1 MNILKSLRPTLIAV
15 TLSLGAILTSSC
27 DNNLIYEDQGDC
39 TVRYYIQFVY
49 DLNMKNADAFPAE
62 VQSVNLYAFDEEGLF
77 VKEFTEDGEILEKP
91 GYLMQLDLDP
101 GQYTFV
107 GWCGLVNED
116 GVDSFTVPTP
126 VAGVTTLEELTCT
139 LNAEKTKSATETEY
153 CDAKLHFLYHG
164 MIEAD
169 LPDLGEGYQ
178 LEYYYT
184 MPLTKD
190 TNHIRVMLQELD
202 SNNPE
207 MQVDDYDFEIEAV
220 NGMMLYNNAIAPQ
233 SPTVI
238 YSPWEKIPNDMGIG
252 NIDENDGTIKYS
264 KGIIADFM
272 TSRLMA
278 DQQDTSFLNITKTED
293 GRLIAAVPYM
303 QYALM
308 GLDYFR
314 STYPW
319 AKNMTPQELLD
330 RMDEYELTLILE
342 KGKWVGIEVKI
353 LSWRLVKHFYE
364 LN

>member
-1 MNILKSLRPTLIAV
+1 MDILKSLKSTLIAAALV
-15 TLSLGAILTSSC
+15 APAVLTTSC
-27 DNNLIYEDQGDC
+27 DDSFIFEEQGDC

-62 VQSVNLYAFDEEGLF
+62 VQSVNLYAFDEKGLF
-77 VKEFTEDGEILEKP
+77 VKEFTEAGEVLDEP
-91 GYLMQLDLDP
+91 GYLMQLDLQP

-116 GVDSFTVPTP
+116 GVESFTVPNP
-126 VAGVTTLEELTCT
+126 VVGVTTLEDLTCT
-139 LNAEKTKSATETEY
+139 LNAEKTRAMEY
-153 CDAKLHFLYHG
+153 SDTKLHFLYHG

-169 LPDLGEGYQ
+169 LPDLGEGIQ

-202 SNNPE
+202 TTQSE
-207 MQVDDYDFEIEAV
+207 MQIGDYDFDITAV
-220 NGMMLYNNAIAPQ
+220 NGEMLYNNAIAPD
-233 SPTVI
+233 SPTI
-238 YSPWEKIPNDMGIG
+238 FYSPWQKLSNDMGIG
-252 NIDENDGTIKYS
+252 SIDEGNGEVTYS
-264 KGIIADFM
+264 KGIVADFM

-293 GRLIAAVPYM
+293 GKLIAKVPYM

-314 STYPW
+314 ETYPW
-319 AKNMTPQELLD
+319 AKNMTAQEMLD

-353 LSWRLVKHFYE
+353 LSWRIVKHFYD
-364 LN
+364 LQ